1 MPGKVGF
8 SERLSVVR
16 SFRFW
21 LWRPLGGSLS
31 GSDPEAQV
39 PVRVVLMTL
48 LAVFGVIAYVV
59 MASDGYI
66 LAQEDGT
73 TTPSATE
80 PTGKLVV
87 APRPVE
93 VGEKPVAVGFH
104 VEPADLEV
112 TLEYSEHFVPD
123 GESCTGY
130 TASRT
135 TTPQAAP
142 TWITLKAC
150 SEGKGYVRLI
160 ASNGGQVIEEVSVT
174 VDAAGSRVPRQ
185 AATRIQLSGVASQ
198 LTVGGSSDSF
208 TVSAFGLN
216 TSAEFEYDIHVVSL
230 NERLAFDSGCTN
242 HDESY
247 TARGQISFGEF
258 VEKWGCMPPGSILWA
273 YMDSYEDGDRVETVS
288 TELTDNYVEIV
299 CPTEGCAPTISGA
312 QSVSYNE
319 NGTSTVAIYTAEDA
333 DGDNVTWS
341 LSGTDSDDLSI
352 GSSSGALTFD
362 SPPNYESPTD
372 AGRNNV
378 YNVKVVATDDSSS
391 ALSSTLDVTVTVT
404 DVNEAPVFANTTTT
418 FNVPENSRAVATK
431 SATDEDSADSVTYAL
446 SGTDADLSPSVR
458 RDA

>member
-1 MPGKVGF
+1 MLGKVGF
-8 SERLSVVR
+8 SVRLSVVR

-31 GSDPEAQV
+31 GSVPEAQV
-39 PVRVVLMTL
+39 PVRVILMTL

-160 ASNGGQVIEEVSVT
+160 ASNGGQIIEEVSVT
-174 VDAAGSRVPRQ
+174 VDAAGSVPRQ
-185 AATRIQLSGVASQ
+185 AATSIYLSGVASQ
-198 LTVGGSSDSF
+198 LEVGDSDSF
-208 TVSAFGLN
+208 TVTARGLN
-216 TSAEFEYDIHVVSL
+216 TSAEFEYLINVVSL
-230 NERLAFDSGCTN
+230 NERLAFDSGCSDHSWGRTV
-242 HDESY
+242 
-247 TARGQISFGEF
+247 RGQISYGGFITT
-258 VEKWGCMPPGSILWA
+258 WGCMPPGSILWA
-273 YMDSYEDGDRVETVS
+273 YMDSYEDGELFETVS
-288 TELTDNYVEIV
+288 TEIDDNYVEIV
-299 CPTEGCAPTISGA
+299 CPTEGCAPTISGE
-312 QSVSYNE
+312 QSPSYNE
-319 NGTSTVAIYTAEDA
+319 NGTATVATYTA
-333 DGDNVTWS
+333 DG
-341 LSGTDSDDLSI
+341 
-352 GSSSGALTFD
+352 
-362 SPPNYESPTD
+362 
-372 AGRNNV
+372 R
-378 YNVKVVATDDSSS
+378 
-391 ALSSTLDVTVTVT
+391 
-404 DVNEAPVFANTTTT
+404 
-418 FNVPENSRAVATK
+418 
-431 SATDEDSADSVTYAL
+431 
-446 SGTDADLSPSVR
+446 
-458 RDA
+458 